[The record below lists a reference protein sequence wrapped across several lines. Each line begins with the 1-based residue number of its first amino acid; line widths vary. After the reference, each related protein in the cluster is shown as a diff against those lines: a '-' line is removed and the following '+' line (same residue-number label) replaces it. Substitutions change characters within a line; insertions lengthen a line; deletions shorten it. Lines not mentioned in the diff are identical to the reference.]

1 MAPGYNEAEIEI
13 INGDKKDRLFIRV
26 HIFFLI
32 LLLIFFTGQEENF
45 SRQRA
50 PDLTNLFY
58 PHFRTGGIPGNKL
71 LNLHFGV
78 F

>member
-32 LLLIFFTGQEENF
+32 LLLIFFYWTRG
-45 SRQRA
+45 
-50 PDLTNLFY
+50 
-58 PHFRTGGIPGNKL
+58 KL
-71 LNLHFGV
+71 L
-78 F
+78 